1 MKLALFK
8 NNRIEPI
15 EVKGE
20 LDEYYNL
27 IDCDCID
34 IVTRKV
40 GDTYFDIICD
50 DEGLLKD
57 NPRVTAVDTEGN
69 PMLVGNLIFSH
80 TDEDGE
86 TVGVTDEEIALIRDN
101 VGLAFADTGAPAGMF
116 IVGMVVE
123 LDY

>member
-1 MKLALFK
+1 MFLAVLKKDILDFV
-8 NNRIEPI
+8 NIE
-15 EVKGE
+15 GT

-27 IDCDCID
+27 IECDCID
-34 IVTRKV
+34 IVTRRI

-57 NPRVTAVDTEGN
+57 NPRVSAVDLNGN

-80 TDEDGE
+80 TNDEGE
-86 TVGVTDEEIALIRDN
+86 TTAITDDDISVIMDAINIAYTDDDEII
-101 VGLAFADTGAPAGMF
+101 GL
-116 IVGMVVE
+116 VVK